1 MTKSPIMTTRFSHLH
16 ASHHYVTRLLDGC

>member
-1 MTKSPIMTTRFSHLH
+1 MTTRFLHLH

>member
-1 MTKSPIMTTRFSHLH
+1 MTTRFSHLN